1 MQPSSQVI
9 EGSSDKGQSVK
20 SAARYSELEQQL
32 LQSFAQR
39 GGGFGIPLLP
49 GKEVLSMDLLEDF
62 MGRNLILETVP
73 HPHNINIGVSTGK
86 SSNGQDDIK
95 MSVPATSMGDDQASQ
110 PLTIPS
116 TWTPDVGQGRDMDKV
131 VVSSII
137 VALRNV
143 KLNISVFL
151 LLVRVTGALAILFS
165 RTKKGSLV
173 SAR

>member
-1 MQPSSQVI
+1 
-9 EGSSDKGQSVK
+9 
-20 SAARYSELEQQL
+20 
-32 LQSFAQR
+32 
-39 GGGFGIPLLP
+39 
-49 GKEVLSMDLLEDF
+49 
-62 MGRNLILETVP
+62 
-73 HPHNINIGVSTGK
+73 
-86 SSNGQDDIK
+86 
-95 MSVPATSMGDDQASQ
+95 MGDDQASQ